1 MQIVLKKLVMC
12 ISFPIQLHSQ
22 KITDGSCTVHVLTSI
37 PTVNA
42 QTEDDR
48 LYMVFAN
55 TTYNINTWT
64 PYTPNVRVFQCAV

>member
-1 MQIVLKKLVMC
+1 MQIVFKKLVVY

-22 KITDGSCTVHVLTSI
+22 KITDGSCAVHVLTTTI

-55 TTYNINTWT
+55 TT
-64 PYTPNVRVFQCAV
+64 